1 MVEVEQSIEMVEVKP
16 DIKEVVICQVVVVV
30 EVKHVVEMVDE

>member
-16 DIKEVVICQVVVVV
+16 DIKEVVIGQVVVVV
-30 EVKHVVEMVDE
+30 GVNHVVEMVDE